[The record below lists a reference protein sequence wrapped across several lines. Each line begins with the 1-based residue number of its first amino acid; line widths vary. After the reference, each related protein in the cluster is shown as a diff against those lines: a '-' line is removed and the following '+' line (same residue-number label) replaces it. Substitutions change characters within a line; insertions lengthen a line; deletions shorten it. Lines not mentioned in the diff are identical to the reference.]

1 MTQATGKGTGRWIV
15 LLGLTFVIAL
25 GIALLILK
33 LYQPSQQSG
42 GAEERADTVALHVS
56 LADSSTAR
64 SAYPSAM
71 SVAQSWQPDGQLA
84 IVSAHWRPSRGRWPS
99 DVSWMF
105 QFYSPSVR
113 QLAVVVV
120 DSGRAR
126 LLQETTSPYTV
137 STFTEDEWQV
147 DSLAALDTW
156 WNAGGATFLSI
167 YSEIEVTAQLRV
179 QDGENDRLVWSIAGI
194 AGDRVSES
202 VVDGTT
208 GELVQD

>member
-1 MTQATGKGTGRWIV
+1 MV
-15 LLGLTFVIAL
+15 FLGLTFAVAL

-42 GAEERADTVALHVS
+42 GMGGQADTVALHIS
-56 LADSSTAR
+56 LAESSTAR
-64 SAYPSAM
+64 SAYPSAR
-71 SVAQSWQPDGQLA
+71 SVAQSWQPDVQLA
-84 IVSAHWRPSRGRWPS
+84 IVSAHWRPSRGHWPS
-99 DVSWMF
+99 DVAWMF

-113 QLAVVVV
+113 RLAVVVV
-120 DSGRAR
+120 DGGRAR
-126 LLQETTSPYTV
+126 FLQETTSPYAI

-167 YSEIEVTAQLRV
+167 YSEIDVTAQLRML
-179 QDGENDRLVWSIAGI
+179 DEENDRLVWSIAGI
-194 AGDRVSES
+194 AGDCVRES

-208 GELVQD
+208 GELVQDRGLD